1 MTAIVTV
8 PGGAVA
14 VPLVLATKVADQP
27 VEQLVSPGLPTI
39 YSVRLG
45 AIGMAQVYLDPGGP
59 GQNELHVTFFDAAG
73 NEQRIGSATMAMFP
87 AGAAG
92 SILMERM
99 LEPGHFVAT
108 VDAVAGPLT
117 VDVVTPL
124 PAARG
129 EGQIHLHV
137 TIEVT
142 P

>member
-1 MTAIVTV
+1 M
-8 PGGAVA
+8 
-14 VPLVLATKVADQP
+14 
-27 VEQLVSPGLPTI
+27 
-39 YSVRLG
+39 
-45 AIGMAQVYLDPGGP
+45 
-59 GQNELHVTFFDAAG
+59 TFFDAAG
-73 NEQRIGSATMAMFP
+73 NEQRINSSTIAIFP

-92 SILMERM
+92 EIAAERL

-108 VDAVAGPLT
+108 IDAFAGPLT

-129 EGQIHLHV
+129 AGQIHLHV